1 MRPGVRIPAIPVAA
15 SNAAETVDAVHVP
28 RWQIFV
34 RSPLY
39 NREQLRASGCVIPRS
54 ADRSPLDRHFPRDC
68 VIMKDSVRFQFICF
82 GFGQAIML
90 LNVASGILSKY
101 LTLEDASLP
110 TLQSTCLYVMLAAVF
125 LVVRFVRKTPLIG
138 VPWWFYVIL
147 GAVDVEGNYFA
158 VKAYNYANYATLSL
172 ILNMTVPFV
181 TLFCFLFLKTR
192 YSPRHYLGA
201 LIALCGSVVIFVSDY
216 TSSPNGTSSREVRG
230 DMYALIAAAFYATSN
245 VMIQAVVKT
254 RNVDSNIECLG
265 FLGFWASVVSV
276 IQVLVLERAPIE
288 AVDFNGRIYGYMTG
302 YVCVLFVF
310 YAITSVFLRWA
321 ESLMFNLSLLTGP
334 IFTVAVSY
342 LIFDEAVNKWYW
354 LALALVYI
362 GLICYSTAP
371 APEETSKP
379 ADDKYPTG
387 DYHEALTP
395 DAMRHA

>member
-1 MRPGVRIPAIPVAA
+1 
-15 SNAAETVDAVHVP
+15 
-28 RWQIFV
+28 
-34 RSPLY
+34 
-39 NREQLRASGCVIPRS
+39 
-54 ADRSPLDRHFPRDC
+54 
-68 VIMKDSVRFQFICF
+68 MKEDIKFQFICF

-101 LTLEDASLP
+101 LTLENASLP
-110 TLQSTCLYVMLAAVF
+110 TLQSTCLYVMLGVVYLA
-125 LVVRFVRKTPLIG
+125 VRFVRKTPLVG

-147 GAVDVEGNYFA
+147 AVVDVEGNYFA

-181 TLFCFLFLKTR
+181 TLFCYLFLKTR
-192 YSPRHYLGA
+192 YSIRHYVGA
-201 LIALCGSVVIFVSDY
+201 LIALCGSIVIFVSDY
-216 TSSPNGTSSREVRG
+216 TSSANGTSSREVRG

-254 RNVDSNIECLG
+254 RNVDSNIEVLG
-265 FLGFWASVVSV
+265 FLGFWASIVSI
-276 IQVLVLERAPIE
+276 IQVLILERSPIE
-288 AVDFNGRIYGYMTG
+288 AVDFTGRVYGYMAG

-310 YAITSVFLRWA
+310 YTITSVFLRWA

-371 APEETSKP
+371 APKENVKTT
-379 ADDKYPTG
+379 DDKTPTG
-387 DYHEALTP
+387 DYGEALTP
-395 DAMRHA
+395 DATRYA